1 MSPPYYLVKK
11 TPIAAILAAMR
22 ESIAAKKKRAGAI
35 YRVLSK
41 SYPDVKCELD
51 FDSPLQLL
59 IATVLS
65 AQCTD
70 KRVNSVTP
78 ALFKRY
84 RNVEDF
90 ASAKTSELEKIIR
103 STGFFRAKARSI
115 KGLSQRV
122 VKEYGG
128 EVPDNLADLITLPGV
143 GRKTANVVLGHAFNT
158 PGLTVDTHF
167 GRLVRRFGWS
177 KELDP
182 VKVEFAIM
190 ELIPEKEWTN
200 LSQRLIWHG
209 RRVCHSRKP
218 ACGACPLDKLCP
230 SYGIGE
236 MDIKRAR
243 SLVKSDKDFR

>member
-11 TPIAAILAAMR
+11 VPIRAILTTMR

-51 FDSPLQLL
+51 FKNPLQLL

-78 ALFKRY
+78 ALFKKYKR
-84 RNVEDF
+84 VEDF
-90 ASAKTSELEKIIR
+90 AGANLSELQRIIK
-103 STGFFRAKARSI
+103 STGFFRAKAKSI
-115 KGLSQRV
+115 KGLSMKI

-128 EVPDNLADLITLPGV
+128 EVPDNLEELITLPGV

-177 KELDP
+177 KEMDP

-218 ACGACPLDKLCP
+218 ACGACPLAKLCP

-236 MDIKRAR
+236 VDIKRAR
-243 SLVKSDKDFR
+243 ALVKSDKDFR